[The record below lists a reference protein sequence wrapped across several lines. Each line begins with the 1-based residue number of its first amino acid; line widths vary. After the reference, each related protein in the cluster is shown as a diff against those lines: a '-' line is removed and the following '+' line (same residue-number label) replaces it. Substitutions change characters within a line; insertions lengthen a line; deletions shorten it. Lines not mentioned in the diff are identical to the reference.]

1 MADGEHR
8 VCQVCEAEIT
18 PEQITR
24 REAGLLKGV
33 LHCPKCVQAKRTAAA
48 AQATPA
54 TPVGASVAAGSP
66 RPSTALADEPIS
78 LLGSDDGAAQS
89 SMIRT
94 FAGGGGGAAVGTKDE
109 RQFKR
114 PLAGRDQGATRCRT
128 FHAKLAAGAIVYLDD
143 QINEWI
149 DSHPDVYIKTVST
162 TVGLFEGKHQEPHL
176 MVTIFY

>member
-1 MADGEHR
+1 MSEGENR
-8 VCQVCEAEIT
+8 VCQVCEAPIT
-18 PEQITR
+18 PDQIAK

-33 LHCPKCVQAKRTAAA
+33 LHCPKCVQAKRQAAA
-48 AQATPA
+48 TATA
-54 TPVGASVAAGSP
+54 PVGAGVAVGGAARAAVP
-66 RPSTALADEPIS
+66 AADEPIT
-78 LLGSDDGAAQS
+78 LMGTDDGAAQS
-89 SMIRT
+89 SMVRS
-94 FAGGGGGAAVGTKDE
+94 FAGSGTAVGEKAD

-114 PLAGRDQGATRCRT
+114 PLAGKDQGATRCRT

-149 DSHPDVYIKTVST
+149 DSHPEVYIKTVST

>member
-8 VCQVCEAEIT
+8 VCQVCEADIT
-18 PEQITR
+18 PEQINK

-33 LHCPKCVQAKRTAAA
+33 LHCPKCVQAKRQAAA
-48 AQATPA
+48 AAA
-54 TPVGASVAAGSP
+54 APVGAGIASSGAARPAAPVAE
-66 RPSTALADEPIS
+66 EP
-78 LLGSDDGAAQS
+78 LTLMGSDDGAAQPS
-89 SMIRT
+89 SVVR
-94 FAGGGGGAAVGTKDE
+94 AVGGVGTKDE
-109 RQFKR
+109 RQYKR
-114 PLAGRDQGATRCRT
+114 PLAGKNEGATRCRT

-149 DSHPDVYIKTVST
+149 DGHPEVFIKTVST

>member
-8 VCQVCEAEIT
+8 VCQVCEGEIT
-18 PEQITR
+18 PEQISK

-33 LHCPKCVQAKRTAAA
+33 LHCPKCVQAKRMAA
-48 AQATPA
+48 AQATA
-54 TPVGASVAAGSP
+54 AVPVGATVAAAAKAPASG
-66 RPSTALADEPIS
+66 DEPIS
-78 LLGSDDGAAQS
+78 LLGSDDGAAQP
-89 SMIRT
+89 SMVRSFSASGT
-94 FAGGGGGAAVGTKDE
+94 AVGEKAD

-114 PLAGRDQGATRCRT
+114 PLAGKNEGATRCRT

>member
-18 PEQITR
+18 PEQIAAKQ
-24 REAGLLKGV
+24 AGLLKGV
-33 LHCPKCVQAKRTAAA
+33 LHCPKCVQAKRQAAA
-48 AQATPA
+48 AAAP
-54 TPVGASVAAGSP
+54 VAAAISAGGAPKS
-66 RPSTALADEPIS
+66 STALAEEPIT

-89 SMIRT
+89 SMVRS
-94 FAGGGGGAAVGTKDE
+94 FAGSGTAVGEKAE
-109 RQFKR
+109 RQYKR

>member
-1 MADGEHR
+1 MSDGEHR

-18 PEQITR
+18 PEQISK

-33 LHCPKCVQAKRTAAA
+33 LHCPKCVQAKRMAA
-48 AQATPA
+48 AQATA
-54 TPVGASVAAGSP
+54 AVPVGATVGAAAKAP
-66 RPSTALADEPIS
+66 APSDEPIS
-78 LLGSDDGAAQS
+78 LLGTDDGAAQS
-89 SMIRT
+89 SMVRT
-94 FAGGGGGAAVGTKDE
+94 FTGGGGGAVGTKED

-114 PLAGRDQGATRCRT
+114 PLAGKNEGATRCRT

-149 DSHPDVYIKTVST
+149 DGHPEVFIKTVST

>member
-1 MADGEHR
+1 MAEGEHR
-8 VCQVCEAEIT
+8 ICQVCEGEIT
-18 PEQITR
+18 PDQIAR

-33 LHCPKCVQAKRTAAA
+33 LHCPKCVQAKRQAAA
-48 AQATPA
+48 AHPVATAP
-54 TPVGASVAAGSP
+54 AAGAVSA
-66 RPSTALADEPIS
+66 RPPLDEPIT

-114 PLAGRDQGATRCRT
+114 PLAAQNEGATRCRT

-149 DSHPDVYIKTVST
+149 DGHPDVYIKTVST
-162 TVGLFEGKHQEPHL
+162 TVGMFEGKHQEPHL
-176 MVTIFY
+176 LVTIFY

>member
-1 MADGEHR
+1 MSEGEIR
-8 VCQVCEAEIT
+8 VCQVCEAQIT
-18 PEQITR
+18 PDQIAK

-33 LHCPKCVQAKRTAAA
+33 LHCPKCVQAKRQAAA
-48 AQATPA
+48 AAPA
-54 TPVGASVAAGSP
+54 TVGAGVATASVARSAGP
-66 RPSTALADEPIS
+66 VADEPIT
-78 LLGSDDGAAQS
+78 LLGTDDGAAQS
-89 SMIRT
+89 SMVRS
-94 FAGGGGGAAVGTKDE
+94 FAGAGTAVGEKAD

-114 PLAGRDQGATRCRT
+114 PLAGKDQGATRCRT

-149 DSHPDVYIKTVST
+149 DGHPEVFIKTVST

>member
-1 MADGEHR
+1 MAEGEHR
-8 VCQVCEAEIT
+8 LCQVCEAEIT
-18 PEQITR
+18 PEQIAK

-33 LHCPKCVQAKRTAAA
+33 LHCPKCVQAKRQAAAQTQTAAA
-48 AQATPA
+48 V
-54 TPVGASVAAGSP
+54 PVGATTGASTRPAAA
-66 RPSTALADEPIS
+66 TDEPIT
-78 LLGSDDGAAQS
+78 LLGTDEGAAQS

-94 FAGGGGGAAVGTKDE
+94 FAGGGGTAVGEKAD

-114 PLAGRDQGATRCRT
+114 PLAGQNEGATRCRT

-149 DSHPDVYIKTVST
+149 DGHPEVFIKTVST
-162 TVGLFEGKHQEPHL
+162 TVGLFEGKHAEPHL